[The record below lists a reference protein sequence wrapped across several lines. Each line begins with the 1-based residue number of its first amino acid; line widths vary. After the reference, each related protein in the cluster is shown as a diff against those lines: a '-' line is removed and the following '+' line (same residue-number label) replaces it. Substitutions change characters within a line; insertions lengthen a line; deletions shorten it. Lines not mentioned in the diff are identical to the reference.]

1 MTQVSLIRK
10 EVRDKGAKRTIKLA
24 AIAASATK
32 QYTKNDPKL
41 KGVIREYGHFN
52 QITVVNNGAIDIQIE
67 LDFTE
72 NKTYPVPGTSS
83 ISLDEVIFQEFNIT
97 NLDAGNPTVI
107 NKITVIPAYEKSL
120 LREPIIKKIGGR

>member
-52 QITVVNNGAIDIQIE
+52 QMTAINNGSVDIEIS

-72 NKTYPVPGTSS
+72 NKTYPIPGKSQ
-83 ISLDEVIFQEFNIT
+83 ICLEEVIFQEFNVT
-97 NLDAGNPTVI
+97 NLDAVNPTVI
-107 NKITVIPAYEKSL
+107 NKITIIPSFEKAL